1 MLNKF
6 RALRRLLIEWKYG
19 HHNAKLARLQSE
31 NDWHSHIKPFPWQ
44 PLVAMGLVC
53 ISGLVGFLGIIYL
66 GIITWPESIIVVG
79 VMIGVFMV
87 GALFL
92 WTIDVLGDL

>member
-1 MLNKF
+1 
-6 RALRRLLIEWKYG
+6 
-19 HHNAKLARLQSE
+19 
-31 NDWHSHIKPFPWQ
+31 
-44 PLVAMGLVC
+44 MGLVC